1 MIVILVFIKIR
12 KFIFKFIIRNL
23 INVIYMEESKKELKL
38 VKLTY
43 IWEINN
49 EYYERNRLFRTDS
62 DNIKIPIFNTFY
74 EDKEIILKPRYI
86 SINPFKEN
94 GSLLVYCDIY
104 DIMGNQINNDGRL
117 NLIKLIEASKNE
129 LNPKLSIKLNVKLGK
144 SNYEKRKNVLETIIN
159 LSIKSKLNISEYYI
173 EEDEFIITNEFNNVL
188 DCIDE
193 INLLRYI
200 IYCSSKILEYEYNIN
215 DKVRMKF
222 MDDNTSKDNG
232 LSIINSYVSNLN
244 KLNVIIPDSINIVKK
259 GYFMY
264 NGFKFSE
271 CLYNS
276 SIKFLNSIYK

>member
-1 MIVILVFIKIR
+1 M
-12 KFIFKFIIRNL
+12 
-23 INVIYMEESKKELKL
+23 IYMEEAKNELKL

-49 EYYERNRLFRTDS
+49 EYYERNRLYRTDS

-104 DIMGNQINNDGRL
+104 DITGNQINNDGRL
-117 NLIKLIEASKNE
+117 NLIKLMEASKNK
-129 LNPKLSIKLNVKLGK
+129 LNPKMSIKLNIKLEK
-144 SNYEKRKNVLETIIN
+144 NNYEKRKNVLETIIN

-173 EEDEFIITNEFNNVL
+173 EDDDLIITNEFNNLL
-188 DCIDE
+188 DCVDE
-193 INLLRYI
+193 VYLLRYI
-200 IYCSSKILEYEYNIN
+200 VYCSSKILEYRYDIN
-215 DKVRMKF
+215 DKVKIKF

-232 LSIINSYVSNLN
+232 LDVINSYCLNLN

-264 NGFKFSE
+264 NSFKFSE
-271 CLYNS
+271 CLYNN
-276 SIKFLNSIYK
+276 SIKFLNQIYK

>member
-1 MIVILVFIKIR
+1 
-12 KFIFKFIIRNL
+12 
-23 INVIYMEESKKELKL
+23 MEESKKELKL

-49 EYYERNRLFRTDS
+49 EYYERNRLFRS
-62 DNIKIPIFNTFY
+62 ENDNIKIPIFNTFY

-104 DIMGNQINNDGRL
+104 DTMGNQINNDGRL
-117 NLIKLIEASKNE
+117 NLIKLMEVSKNK
-129 LNPKLSIKLNVKLGK
+129 LNPKLSIKLNIKLEK

-173 EEDEFIITNEFNNVL
+173 EEDELIITNEFNNL
-188 DCIDE
+188 LECIDE
-193 INLLRYI
+193 VNLLRYI
-200 IYCSSKILEYEYNIN
+200 IFCSSKILDYEYNIN
-215 DKVRMKF
+215 DKIKIKF
-222 MDDNTSKDNG
+222 MDDETIKDNG
-232 LSIINSYVSNLN
+232 LEVINSYILNLN
-244 KLNVIIPDSINIVKK
+244 KLNVIIPGSINIVKK

-276 SIKFLNSIYK
+276 SIRLLNSIYK

>member
-1 MIVILVFIKIR
+1 
-12 KFIFKFIIRNL
+12 
-23 INVIYMEESKKELKL
+23 MEESKKELKL

-62 DNIKIPIFNTFY
+62 NDIKIPIFNTFY

-117 NLIKLIEASKNE
+117 NLIKLMEASKVK
-129 LNPKLSIKLNVKLGK
+129 LNPKLSMKLNVKLKK
-144 SNYEKRKNVLETIIN
+144 SNYEKKKNVLETIIN
-159 LSIKSKLNISEYYI
+159 LSIKSKLNINEYYI
-173 EEDEFIITNEFNNVL
+173 EEDELIITNEFNNIL

-200 IYCSSKILEYEYNIN
+200 IYCSSKVLDYEYNIN
-215 DKVRMKF
+215 DKIKIKF
-222 MDDNTSKDNG
+222 MDDNTIKDNG
-232 LSIINSYVSNLN
+232 LNVINDYALNLN

-264 NGFKFSE
+264 NGFKLSE
-271 CLYNS
+271 CLYNN

>member
-1 MIVILVFIKIR
+1 
-12 KFIFKFIIRNL
+12 
-23 INVIYMEESKKELKL
+23 MEESKKELKL

-49 EYYERNRLFRTDS
+49 EYYERNRLFRS
-62 DNIKIPIFNTFY
+62 ENDNIKIPIFNTFY

-104 DIMGNQINNDGRL
+104 DTMGNQINNDGRL
-117 NLIKLIEASKNE
+117 NLIKLMEVSKNK
-129 LNPKLSIKLNVKLGK
+129 LNPKLSIKLNIKLEK

-173 EEDEFIITNEFNNVL
+173 EDDELIITNEFNNVL

-193 INLLRYI
+193 VNLLRYI
-200 IYCSSKILEYEYNIN
+200 IYSSSKILDYGYNIN
-215 DKVRMKF
+215 DKVKIKF
-222 MDDNTSKDNG
+222 MDDETIKDNG
-232 LSIINSYVSNLN
+232 LEVINSYILNLN

-271 CLYNS
+271 CLYNN
-276 SIKFLNSIYK
+276 SIRFLNSIYK